1 MQNSSTPNPIDS
13 SASYNVKNPFR
24 PNSWRRKREFRNG
37 DGKCKLIFSHCR
49 RFPGACFCPWG
60 TNGCHLEHPENAL
73 WHTRCLTPMFLWCV
87 RINNEIFLNRNK
99 YVVFSIEIQFPE
111 FLPPLF
117 WNGSKSVGFPLKG
130 NAWEILNGPSGSYHV
145 YSAQRRCWGRWS
157 DFLGNQWKVIFRFLF
172 QVCGISWCW
181 RCWWRLWVCYLK

>member
-24 PNSWRRKREFRNG
+24 PNSWRRKRKFRND
-37 DGKCKLIFSHCR
+37 DGKCKIIFSHCR

-87 RINNEIFLNRNK
+87 SIMR
-99 YVVFSIEIQFPE
+99 YFSIETNTLSFQLKFN
-111 FLPPLF
+111 FLNFCLLYFETDPNPLDSLSREMP
-117 WNGSKSVGFPLKG
+117 GKSSMDQADPIMSTLHKEDVEADDQIF
-130 NAWEILNGPSGSYHV
+130 WEING
-145 YSAQRRCWGRWS
+145 
-157 DFLGNQWKVIFRFLF
+157 K
-172 QVCGISWCW
+172 
-181 RCWWRLWVCYLK
+181 